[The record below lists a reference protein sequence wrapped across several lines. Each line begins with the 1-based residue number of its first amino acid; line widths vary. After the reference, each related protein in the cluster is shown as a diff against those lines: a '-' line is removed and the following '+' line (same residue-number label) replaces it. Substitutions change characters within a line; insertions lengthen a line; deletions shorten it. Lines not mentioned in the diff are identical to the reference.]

1 MLSGNFL
8 KLILLASVIAVPIGW
23 YAMNQWLQGFAYRI
37 DISWW
42 MFGVAA
48 ALVLL
53 VAFATIGFRAMK
65 AAIANP
71 VKSLRT
77 E

>member
-1 MLSGNFL
+1 MG
-8 KLILLASVIAVPIGW
+8 IAIVAATPIALFTTNKW
-23 YAMNQWLQGFAYRI
+23 MQNFAYRI

-42 MFGVAA
+42 MFAA
-48 ALVLL
+48 AGIIALF
-53 VAFATIGFRAMK
+53 VALATTTFQAIK

-71 VKSLRT
+71 VKSLRA